1 MEGANGLKN
10 DGWNLF
16 AYGGAQQTLPHDWRI
31 SLNVF
36 GQTPWVMLQAKEA
49 VTSITA

>member
-1 MEGANGLKN
+1 MRN
-10 DGWNLF
+10 DGWSLF

-36 GQTPWVMLQAKEA
+36 GQTPWIMLQGKVAA
-49 VTSITA
+49 SLIMA